1 MDNWFS
7 QSFDV
12 FPRTRIVFGPGKL
25 DELGTYAKDCGMT
38 RVLIV
43 SDPGLVKAGH
53 VERAL
58 VILRKAGLA
67 AECHTGVHENPTDAD
82 VENCVGAAK
91 AMNCDGLIGLGGG
104 SSLDTAKGCN
114 FVLTNGG
121 TMGDYWGYGKAA
133 KPMLPLIAVPTT
145 AGTGSEC
152 QSYALIANSTTH
164 QKMACGDPKA
174 AARIALLDPEL
185 TLTQPAMVTA
195 DTGMDTIGHA
205 VEAAVTRRG
214 HALSR
219 MYAFQSFKL
228 GQANLP
234 KVLENAMDM
243 EARAA
248 MQLAAALGGLAIE
261 TSMLG
266 AAHSAANPLTAHFN
280 VIHGQAVAIMLP
292 HVVAFNA
299 QEEGAREIYADLS
312 RHAGLADA
320 GDPPQLTVARL
331 IDRLEVL
338 LRGTGFSHQLTDHGV
353 RATDLPKLAEEAAG
367 QWTAQFNPRDILATD
382 FRELYRQAL

>member
-1 MDNWFS
+1 MDKWFS

-25 DELGTYAKDCGMT
+25 DELGTYALDCGMT
-38 RVLIV
+38 KVLVV
-43 SDPGLVKAGH
+43 SDSGLVKAGH
-53 VERAL
+53 VDRAL
-58 VILRKAGLA
+58 SILHKAGLEA
-67 AECHTGVHENPTDAD
+67 RCHTGVHENPTDAD
-82 VENCVGAAK
+82 VAECVASAK
-91 AMNCDGLIGLGGG
+91 AMDCDGLIGLGGG

-121 TMGDYWGYGKAA
+121 RMEDYRGYGKAK

-152 QSYALIANSTTH
+152 QSYALIANEQTH

-174 AARIALLDPEL
+174 AAKIALLDPEL
-185 TLTQPAMVTA
+185 TLTQPALVTA

-234 KVLENAMDM
+234 KVLENQMDL

-299 QEEGAREIYADLS
+299 QETEAKEIYAELS

-320 GDPPQLTVARL
+320 GDSPQLAVTRL
-331 IDRLEVL
+331 VDRLELL
-338 LRGTGFSHQLTDHGV
+338 LRGTGFAYQLAKHGV
-353 RATDLPKLAEEAAG
+353 RATDLPKLADEAAG
-367 QWTAQFNPRDILATD
+367 QWTAQFNPRTVQADD
-382 FRELYRQAL
+382 FQELYRQAL